1 MLDVEDRLEKLLNL
15 GDFEM
20 ADQLWG
26 SMDVLPSTLFV
37 YADMNAE
44 QSVRIHAWL
53 KSKGFNIADPNYR
66 LALLF
71 GLFRRPDVESVLKA
85 IEEGDVSWPEE
96 THPFGQALRK
106 AAIRHEDPE
115 RLPWLLNHLSW
126 SKEGVPDIEDDW
138 YHYAVGY
145 YLSPTMSDAPV
156 LLANC
161 FKAWSK
167 NDVRSH
173 PKVCESG
180 EVLCHLIENARHV
193 RFESGDVYSL
203 WKLLVNLGHNH
214 LAPSLDGSSN
224 QELCAIMRAY
234 RRAED
239 LKGLHATKTA
249 SRLRYRS

>member
-20 ADQLWG
+20 ADQLWD

-37 YADMNAE
+37 YADMDAE

-71 GLFRRPDVESVLKA
+71 GLFRRPDVESVLRA

-126 SKEGVPDIEDDW
+126 SKEGGPDIEDDW
-138 YHYAVGY
+138 YHYAVDY
-145 YLSPTMSDAPV
+145 YLSPTMSDAPN
-156 LLANC
+156 LLMNC

-167 NDVRSH
+167 NNVRSH
-173 PKVCESG
+173 PKVCEDG
-180 EVLCHLIENARHV
+180 ELLCCLIKNAQHV
-193 RFESGDVYSL
+193 QIDASDLYGL
-203 WKLLVNLGHNH
+203 WKLLVNLGHNP
-214 LAPSLDGSSN
+214 LALRLDESPN
-224 QELCAIMRAY
+224 QELRAIMRA
-234 RRAED
+234 RQRADD
-239 LKGLHATKTA
+239 LKKIHATKA
-249 SRLRYRS
+249 SHRSRCRS